1 MWIAYKEEIHHYV
14 SGEALA
20 LASQVNSSPDMG
32 ISGSALGHIGWGS
45 VQSELVA
52 SNQPT
57 AERLETDGLYI
68 PLYDKCI
75 NEFCKSV

>member
-32 ISGSALGHIGWGS
+32 ISESALGHIGWGS

-57 AERLETDGLYI
+57 GGSYCWMISDPSHSGIL
-68 PLYDKCI
+68 
-75 NEFCKSV
+75 